1 MAPTRKK
8 SRRRVCPPGMLL
20 KKRATR
26 KSPRTCVPG
35 IGPLKKG
42 DLSKFGYDKVKD
54 MTASDRHAALS
65 KAVAAS
71 NPLSIFR
78 KLNALSVYLRKSSP
92 AASAIFLMD
101 RNWVREQ
108 YMGKK

>member
-1 MAPTRKK
+1 
-8 SRRRVCPPGMLL
+8 MLL

-26 KSPRTCVPG
+26 KTPRECVPG

-42 DLSKFGYDKVKD
+42 DLKKFGYDNVKN
-54 MTASDRHAALS
+54 MSASERHAALS
-65 KAVAAS
+65 KAVAS
-71 NPLSIFR
+71 GNPLSIFR
-78 KLNALSVYLRKSSP
+78 KLNALSIYLRKSSP

-108 YMGKK
+108 YMGNK